1 MTYVITANCTRDFEC
16 IEACPVDRIHPHK
29 DAEGAEE
36 PQMLFINPDECI
48 DCGACEPICPAGA
61 IFTED
66 DLPEEWKGFTEI
78 NKQYYEDP
86 AAAEAAVAA
95 FRAGAYIRPLRG
107 QPRRGLSRFSS
118 RCAQHLHWQAQG

>member
-16 IEACPVDRIHPHK
+16 IEACPVDCIHPHK
-29 DAEGAEE
+29 DAEGGEA
-36 PQMLFINPDECI
+36 PKMLFINPDECI

-78 NKQYYEDP
+78 NKLYYEDP

-95 FRAGAYIRPLRG
+95 YRAGA
-107 QPRRGLSRFSS
+107 
-118 RCAQHLHWQAQG
+118 